1 MFGPVEELSIIN
13 ILFLEVD
20 FVSDSVIL
28 VVFELALVLGAIWF
42 QVDSLSIC
50 LVVFELSSICVS
62 VGMQKNAISMHLK
75 I

>member
-28 VVFELALVLGAIWF
+28 VVFELALVLGAVWF
-42 QVDSLSIC
+42 QVDSLSVG
-50 LVVFELSSICVS
+50 LVVFELACVGVS
-62 VGMQKNAISMHLK
+62 VGM
-75 I
+75 